1 MQLCKKTTVMQ
12 QSVHAYIS
20 IYFYRMLCDWRF
32 FIIFTAQFKQRN
44 SKHRYPLSIEVA
56 IKNGCNKIFR
66 LAHERG

>member
-20 IYFYRMLCDWRF
+20 IYFYRMLLRLAVF
-32 FIIFTAQFKQRN
+32 LLFLQRN